1 MRILVTNDDGIK
13 APGLWQMVKE
23 LQAVGQVVVA
33 APQQERSGAGTSISL
48 RKPIEVRRI
57 EPELE
62 GVEAY
67 SVDGHAG
74 RLRYRRAQVAVPGE
88 IDLVV
93 SGINRGSNMGHDV
106 FVSGTVGAA
115 LQGYLHG
122 IPSLAVSMYAYEGL
136 NFAVGARLAA
146 LLAARVRDGALP
158 REVLLNVNVPNLE
171 LGEIAGV
178 EITRLSRE
186 NYCDRVERDD
196 GSGDDYYQI
205 LRNNEFVGSVGSDV
219 WALRRNLISITAL
232 PDGRVSGS
240 LNRRLRDI
248 APDLYRELHPG

>member
-1 MRILVTNDDGIK
+1 MRILVTNDDGIR
-13 APGLWQMVKE
+13 APGLWQLVKE

-33 APQQERSGAGTSISL
+33 APGEERSGSGTSISL
-48 RKPIEVRRI
+48 RKPIEVTRI
-57 EPELE
+57 EPEVA
-62 GVEAY
+62 GAEAY
-67 SVDGHAG
+67 SVDGTPAD
-74 RLRYRRAQVAVPGE
+74 AAIIAVKSLFPDE
-88 IDLVV
+88 IDLVA

-115 LQGYLHG
+115 MQGYLHG
-122 IPSLAVSMYAYEGL
+122 IPSLAVSMHAYEAL
-136 NFAVGARLAA
+136 TFAVAARLAA
-146 LLAARVRDGALP
+146 LLAARVKDGTLP

-171 LGEIAGV
+171 LGEIAGL

-196 GSGDDYYQI
+196 GSGDGYYQI
-205 LRNNEFVGSVGSDV
+205 LRNNEFIGDVGSDV

-240 LNRRLRDI
+240 LQRRLRDM
-248 APDLYRELHPG
+248 APELCRELQCG

>member
-48 RKPIEVRRI
+48 RKPIEVKRI
-57 EPELE
+57 EPQLK

-67 SVDGHAG
+67 SVEGTPADS
-74 RLRYRRAQVAVPGE
+74 VIIAVKSLFPGE
-88 IDLVV
+88 IDLVA
-93 SGINRGSNMGHDV
+93 SGINRGSNLGHDV

-136 NFAVGARLAA
+136 YFAVAARVAA
-146 LLAARVRDGALP
+146 LLAARVRDGGLP
-158 REVLLNVNVPNLE
+158 REVLLNVNLPNLE
-171 LGEIAGV
+171 MSEIGGV

-186 NYCDRVERDD
+186 NYCDLVERDD
-196 GSGDDYYQI
+196 GSGDGCYQI
-205 LRNNEFVGSVGSDV
+205 VRNNEFLGDVGSDV
-219 WALRRNLISITAL
+219 WALQRNLISITAL

-240 LNRRLRDI
+240 LQRRLREL
-248 APDLYRELHPG
+248 APDIYHELHRG

>member
-1 MRILVTNDDGIK
+1 MRILVANDDGIK

-48 RKPIEVRRI
+48 RKPIEVKRI

-67 SVDGHAG
+67 SVDGTPADSAIIA
-74 RLRYRRAQVAVPGE
+74 LKSLFPDE

-93 SGINRGSNMGHDV
+93 SGINRGSNMGHDI

-146 LLAARVRDGALP
+146 LLAARVKDGVLP
-158 REVLLNVNVPNLE
+158 REVLLNVNLPNLE

-186 NYCDRVERDD
+186 NYCDRVERDY
-196 GSGDDYYQI
+196 GSGDGYYQI
-205 LRNNEFVGSVGSDV
+205 MRSNEFLGDVGSDV
-219 WALRRNLISITAL
+219 WALQRNLISITAL

-240 LNRRLRDI
+240 LQRRLREL
-248 APDLYRELHPG
+248 APDIYHELHRS